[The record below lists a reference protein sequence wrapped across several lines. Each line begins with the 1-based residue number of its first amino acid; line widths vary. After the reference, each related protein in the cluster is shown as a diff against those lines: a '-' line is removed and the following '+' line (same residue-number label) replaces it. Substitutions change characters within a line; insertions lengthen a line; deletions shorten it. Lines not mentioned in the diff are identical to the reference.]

1 MTSQPIQVKYPLPQ
15 VALPYQASPELADLV
30 EQGPVLKA
38 ELPDGSAAWLVTG
51 FSEVRQVLV
60 DQRFSRA
67 LATSPDRARQGVE
80 VIAAGS
86 INGMD
91 PPEHSRLRKL
101 VAAAFTARRV
111 ERLRPQVADIVAE
124 LIDGLLARS
133 CPADLVHGFS
143 LPLPV
148 RVICEML
155 GVPAS
160 DQNKFHGWSDAM
172 LGDWSRDQEEMAAA
186 YTAMGGYIAGLIALK
201 RRQPGDDLMT
211 ALIAARDGS
220 DRLSEEELVNLCAG
234 LLLAGHETTAN
245 QINVSLLTLLEHPAE
260 LARLRADAGLIP
272 GAVEELL
279 RFCQLSNGI
288 PLARV
293 TTEDVSLGG
302 VTILAGEV
310 VLTLSNAANR
320 DPAVFSDPGRLDLSR
335 EAGLHLAFGAGIHHC
350 LGAQLARMELQ
361 EALRGLLWRLP
372 GLRLA
377 VPAEQLRFKARMM
390 LNSLHELPASWDQP
404 GCDER

>member
-1 MTSQPIQVKYPLPQ
+1 
-15 VALPYQASPELADLV
+15 
-30 EQGPVLKA
+30 VLRA

-51 FSEVRQVLV
+51 FAEVRQVLV

-67 LATSPDRARQGVE
+67 LAASPDRVRRGIE
-80 VIAAGS
+80 VVAADS

-91 PPEHSRLRKL
+91 PPGHSRLRKL

-111 ERLRPQVADIVAE
+111 ERLRPQVAGMVAE
-124 LIDGLLARS
+124 LIGGLRARPR
-133 CPADLVHGFS
+133 PADLVRGFS

-160 DQNKFHGWSDAM
+160 DQDKFHDWSDALM
-172 LGDWSRDQEEMAAA
+172 GDWNRDQEEMTAAH
-186 YTAMGGYIAGLIALK
+186 TAMCGYIAGLVALK
-201 RRQPGDDLMT
+201 RQQPGDDLMT

-220 DRLSEEELVNLCAG
+220 DRLSEEELVKLCVG
-234 LLLAGHETTAN
+234 LLLGGHETTAN
-245 QINVSLLTLLEHPAE
+245 QINVSLLVLLEHPAE

-279 RFCQLSNGI
+279 RFGQLSNGI
-288 PLARV
+288 PPARI
-293 TTEDVSLGG
+293 TTEEVSLGG
-302 VTILAGEV
+302 VTIPAGEV
-310 VLTLSNAANR
+310 VLTLNNAANR
-320 DPAVFSDPGRLDLSR
+320 DPAVFSDPGRLELSR
-335 EAGLHLAFGAGIHHC
+335 EAGPHLAFGAGIHHC

-377 VPAEQLRFKARMM
+377 VPSEQLRFKARMM
-390 LNSLHELPASWDQP
+390 INSLHELPVSWDQP